1 MKYFFGDGYSK
12 EEISQSEFKNKI
24 LDSKFRIFHA
34 RNARRRIF
42 NLMLGEN
49 EQIDPLDVEAATGA
63 RYYTYHNDA
72 DDSGVK

>member
-1 MKYFFGDGYSK
+1 
-12 EEISQSEFKNKI
+12 
-24 LDSKFRIFHA
+24 
-34 RNARRRIF
+34 
-42 NLMLGEN
+42 MLGEN